1 MEDKNRYEV
10 NTFCLIYLSSVKKN
24 MYISELDDD
33 DYDSD
38 DTLTEE
44 PVRKPTASKQL
55 FKVLCQCIL
64 RNPCINYEFSIDK

>member
-1 MEDKNRYEV
+1 
-10 NTFCLIYLSSVKKN
+10 